1 VTTGLRLRALV
12 PEDEAP
18 ARAAHAAGAAEG
30 FTFLYHHE
38 PGEDWAA
45 YLARLDDERH
55 GRVPPGVLPGTFLVA
70 TVDDDIVGRVSIRH
84 ALDEFHRIY
93 GGHIG
98 YSVLPPF
105 RRRGHATEILRQAL
119 AVARG
124 LGLER
129 VLVTCD
135 EDNVASARVIERN
148 GGVFESLVDRPGHPR
163 KRRYWFG

>member
-18 ARAAHAAGAAEG
+18 ARAAHA
-30 FTFLYHHE
+30 
-38 PGEDWAA
+38 
-45 YLARLDDERH
+45 
-55 GRVPPGVLPGTFLVA
+55 
-70 TVDDDIVGRVSIRH
+70 
-84 ALDEFHRIY
+84 
-93 GGHIG
+93 
-98 YSVLPPF
+98 
-105 RRRGHATEILRQAL
+105 TEILHRAL